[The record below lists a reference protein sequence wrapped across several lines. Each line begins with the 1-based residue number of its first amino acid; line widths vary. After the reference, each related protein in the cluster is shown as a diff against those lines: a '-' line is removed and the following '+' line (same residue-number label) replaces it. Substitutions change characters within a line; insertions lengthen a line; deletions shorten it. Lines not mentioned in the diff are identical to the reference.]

1 MLLYITRRILQGLL
15 VLVLISLLTFVVLRL
30 MPGDPAYLLLGEG
43 EIRISEEQMEAIRR
57 RWGLDRPYHE
67 QYLVWAWN
75 LLRGD
80 FGDSLIRTG
89 VPVRQMIFETIPVT
103 IKLNVISL
111 GLAFAVAIPAGIIAG
126 VRRNSPFDYT
136 TAVGSTLGVALP
148 NFWLGLMLIVLFAL
162 YVPRWFGDLP
172 LVGRIPPFGLKSW
185 QGYILPILV
194 LTTEQMAVLTRV
206 MRAATLEV
214 LSQDYVRTAYAKG
227 LPNTTRASPPRGAQC
242 AAAGSD
248 GDRFSHRLYSQ
259 WHDRRRDR
267 FCHPRHW
274 PSLHRFGLSP
284 RLPGRSVPGRRAGR
298 PGRGREP
305 AYRPDLRHHRSAYS
319 YRVVYFNYLFSRPC
333 LSPRSTRTCIV
344 VR

>member
-1 MLLYITRRILQGLL
+1 MLLYITRRILQGLV
-15 VLVLISLLTFVVLRL
+15 VLVLISVLTFVIMRL

-43 EIRISEEQMEAIRR
+43 EIRISEEQIEAIRR

-67 QYLVWAWN
+67 QYLIWAWN
-75 LLRGD
+75 LIRGD

-227 LPNTTRASPPRGAQC
+227 LPNMTV
-242 AAAGSD
+242 
-248 GDRFSHRLYSQ
+248 LV
-259 WHDRRRDR
+259 
-267 FCHPRHW
+267 RHAVRNALL
-274 PSLHRFGLSP
+274 PVVTVIGFRIAFILS
-284 RLPGRSVPGRRAGR
+284 G
-298 PGRGREP
+298 
-305 AYRPDLRHHRSAYS
+305 
-319 YRVVYFNYLFSRPC
+319 
-333 LSPRSTRTCIV
+333 TIV
-344 VR
+344 VETVFAIPGIGRLFTDSVFRLDYQVVQSLVIVLAVLVVVVNLLTDLTYAIIDPRIRID

>member
-43 EIRISEEQMEAIRR
+43 EIRISEEQIEAIRR

-75 LLRGD
+75 LIRGD

-172 LVGRIPPFGLKSW
+172 LIGRIPPFGLKSW

-227 LPNTTRASPPRGAQC
+227 LPNTIV
-242 AAAGSD
+242 
-248 GDRFSHRLYSQ
+248 LV
-259 WHDRRRDR
+259 
-267 FCHPRHW
+267 RHAVRNALL
-274 PSLHRFGLSP
+274 PVVTVIGFRIAFILS
-284 RLPGRSVPGRRAGR
+284 G
-298 PGRGREP
+298 
-305 AYRPDLRHHRSAYS
+305 
-319 YRVVYFNYLFSRPC
+319 
-333 LSPRSTRTCIV
+333 TIV
-344 VR
+344 VETVFAIPGIGRLFTDSVFRLDYQVVQSLVVVLAVLVVAVNLLTDLTYAIIDPRIRIE

>member
-75 LLRGD
+75 LFRGD

-227 LPNTTRASPPRGAQC
+227 LPNMTV
-242 AAAGSD
+242 
-248 GDRFSHRLYSQ
+248 LV
-259 WHDRRRDR
+259 
-267 FCHPRHW
+267 RHAVRNALL
-274 PSLHRFGLSP
+274 PVVTVIGFRIAFILS
-284 RLPGRSVPGRRAGR
+284 G
-298 PGRGREP
+298 
-305 AYRPDLRHHRSAYS
+305 
-319 YRVVYFNYLFSRPC
+319 
-333 LSPRSTRTCIV
+333 TIV
-344 VR
+344 VETVFAIPGIGRLFTDSVFRLDYQVVQSLVVVLAVLVVAVNLLTDLTYAIIDPRIRIE